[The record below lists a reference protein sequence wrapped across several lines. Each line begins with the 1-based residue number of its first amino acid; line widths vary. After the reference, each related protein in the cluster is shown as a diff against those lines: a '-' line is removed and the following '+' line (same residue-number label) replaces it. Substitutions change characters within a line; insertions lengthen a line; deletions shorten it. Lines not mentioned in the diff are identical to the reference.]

1 MTTEI
6 REPALNMGTGGTLC
20 ARVRDFAAVLQ
31 EPEGEVALGRVAGE
45 DQLPKSLRRRMSPFD
60 LGVARC
66 IGGLADKG
74 VDEEI
79 VFASRHGNMSVM
91 TELLMQL
98 ATGELLSPARF
109 SMSVH
114 NAAVGAASQLAA
126 NRGGHTAIAAGEAS
140 LTAGLTEAWLR
151 LNAGSP
157 SVLFVYADLPLSGVY
172 QAFDAEREGGVHLA
186 MRLEPGGGEGVWPV
200 PDVARGRAGAIA
212 VARMLASGDPASR
225 AETLSWPV

>member
-1 MTTEI
+1 MLGMTQSGHN
-6 REPALNMGTGGTLC
+6 RVLA
-20 ARVRDFAAVLQ
+20 ARVSGFAAVLQ
-31 EPEGEVALGRVAGE
+31 GADGEENLGSIAGE
-45 DQLPKSLRRRMSPFD
+45 DQLPRAMRRRMSPFD

-66 IGGLADKG
+66 VAGLAAKG

-98 ATGELLSPARF
+98 AQGELLSPARF

-114 NAAVGAASQLAA
+114 NAAVGAASLLAA

-151 LNAGSP
+151 LNTGSP

-172 QAFDAEREGGVHLA
+172 EAFDAEREGGVHLA
-186 MRLEPGGGEGVWPV
+186 VRL
-200 PDVARGRAGAIA
+200 ARGDGADGHAVSTGRLGAIA
-212 VARMLASGDPASR
+212 LVRALASDTGSLTWR
-225 AETLSWPV
+225 S